1 MKRKDLMKFFIIFLL
16 FLFGLLTGEE
26 PYKLPTKVICDILDA
41 PPLPD
46 VTISPDRNWLL
57 MIESESMPKIPEL
70 AQQTLGLAGI
80 RITPKNNSI
89 LTGSPRRKGLL
100 LKNVITGKEIRI
112 PLPPTINISSPQ
124 WSPDSRNFAFLNIQ
138 PEKIELWLA
147 DINGKTEILI
157 NSGVNGISYEPIKW
171 FPDSKRILCL
181 LVPSKRG
188 NPPQKPPAPSGPNIQ
203 ISDGKPSPARTY
215 QNLLKNP
222 FDEKLFDYYFTSQPA
237 IVEIGGGSK
246 KFIGS
251 PAIYIDFEI
260 SVDGKY
266 ILTTKVVRPYSYI
279 VPIEYFAKKVEIWN
293 SDGKLVKHLADLPLA
308 ENVPINGVPVGPRAH
323 IWSGYKSTLIWA
335 EALDGG
341 DPKKKVEFR
350 DKIMMLE
357 EPFSGEPKEI
367 FRTNLRYSSTIFGE
381 NIAIIREFDRP
392 SRKARLWLLD
402 LKNPESRKL
411 LFDINIEDRYNN
423 PGNPVTWVNK
433 SGKRVLVQTPDEKSI
448 YLTGE
453 GASPEGDRP
462 FLDRL
467 ELETLKK
474 ERIFHSEKDY
484 YEMIIALIDENAE
497 KFITR
502 RESKSEPPNYFL
514 RRKGENPVALT
525 FFKDPAPQ
533 LAGVKKELI
542 RYERE
547 DGIKLSGT
555 LYLPPDWKGERLPLI
570 MWIYPA
576 EFQTADTASQIRST
590 ENRFTFYRGASHL
603 FLLTQGYAILDNPS
617 LPIIG
622 KYGND
627 TYVLQVV
634 AGAKA
639 AVKKVVEMGVA
650 DPERLG
656 VGGHSYGAFSTANL
670 LAHSDLF
677 KAGVARSGAYNRT
690 LTPFG
695 FQNEDRTLWEAPD
708 TYIRMSP
715 FMYTDKI
722 NEPIL
727 IIHGEADDNPGT
739 FPIQSERLFAAIK
752 GHGGTA
758 KLVLYPHESH
768 GYRARETVLDCIY
781 QMIDWF
787 DRYVKNVPK
796 RKKSEKE
803 IN

>member
-1 MKRKDLMKFFIIFLL
+1 MKGKIVRSVFIAFLSL
-16 FLFGLLTGEE
+16 ILLPLNGEE
-26 PYKLPTKVICDILDA
+26 TYKLPPKIICDILDA

-46 VTISPDRNWLL
+46 VVLSPDRNWLM
-57 MIESESMPKIPEL
+57 MIESESMPRISEL
-70 AQQTLGLAGI
+70 SQPVLGLGGV
-80 RITPKNNSI
+80 RITPKNNS
-89 LTGSPRRKGLL
+89 LFTGSPRRKGLI
-100 LKNVITGKEIRI
+100 LKNVISGKEIRI
-112 PLPPTINISSPQ
+112 PLPPSINISSPQ
-124 WSPDSRNFAFLNIQ
+124 WSPDSRYIAFLNIQ
-138 PEKIELWLA
+138 PERIELWLA
-147 DINGKTEILI
+147 DISGKTKILI
-157 NSGVNGISYEPIKW
+157 NSGLCGISLEPIKW
-171 FPDSKRILCL
+171 FPDSKKILCL
-181 LVPSKRG
+181 MIPPSRG
-188 NPPQKPPAPSGPNIQ
+188 NPPKPPLVPSGPNIQ

-222 FDEKLFDYYFTSQPA
+222 FDEKLFDFYFTSQLT
-237 IVEIGGGSK
+237 IVDVSNGSK
-246 KFIGS
+246 KIIGS
-251 PAIYIDFEI
+251 PSIYGDFEI
-260 SVDGKY
+260 SPDGKY
-266 ILTTKVVRPYSYI
+266 ILTTKILRPYSYI
-279 VPIEYFAKKVEIWN
+279 VPMEYFAKKVEIW
-293 SDGKLVKHLADLPLA
+293 SVDGKLVKHLVDLPLA
-308 ENVPINGVPVGPRAH
+308 ENVPINGVPEGPRAH
-323 IWSGYKSTLIWA
+323 TWMGYKSTLIWA

-350 DKIMMLE
+350 DRIMALE
-357 EPFSGEPKEI
+357 EPFNGEPKEI
-367 FRTNLRYSSTIFGE
+367 FRTNLRYSNTFFGE
-381 NIAIIREFDRP
+381 DIALIREFDRP

-402 LKNPESRKL
+402 LKNPESKRL
-411 LFDINIEDRYNN
+411 IFDINIEDRYNF

-433 SGKRVLVQTPDEKSI
+433 SGKRVLVQSPDRKFI

-467 ELETLKK
+467 ELETLKR
-474 ERIFHSEKDY
+474 ERIFHSEKNY
-484 YEMIIALIDENAE
+484 YEPVIALMDEMGE

-502 RESKSEPPNYFL
+502 RESKNEPPNYFL
-514 RRKGENPVALT
+514 REKGKNPFALT
-525 FFKDPAPQ
+525 NFKDPAPQ
-533 LAGVKKELI
+533 LAGVKKELL

-547 DGIKLSGT
+547 DGVKLSGT

-570 MWIYPA
+570 MWIYPT
-576 EFQTADTASQIRST
+576 EFQTADTASQVRST

-617 LPIIG
+617 LPVIG
-622 KYGND
+622 QYGND

-634 AGAKA
+634 AGARA

-650 DPERLG
+650 DPNRLG

-695 FQNEDRTLWEAPD
+695 FQNEDRTLWEALD

-715 FMYTDKI
+715 FMYADKI

-739 FPIQSERLFAAIK
+739 FPIQSERLFTAIK
-752 GHGGTA
+752 GHGGIA
-758 KLVLYPHESH
+758 KLVLYPYESH

-787 DRYVKNVPK
+787 DRYVKK
-796 RKKSEKE
+796 TSTSK
-803 IN
+803 

>member
-1 MKRKDLMKFFIIFLL
+1 MKLKALRILLVIFSLL
-16 FLFGLLTGEE
+16 LPLISEE
-26 PYKLPTKVICDILDA
+26 PYRLPPKIICDILDA

-46 VTISPDRNWLL
+46 VLISPDRNWLL
-57 MIESESMPKIPEL
+57 MIESESMPRISEL
-70 AQQTLGLAGI
+70 AQPVLGLAGI
-80 RITPKNNSI
+80 RITPNNNSVF
-89 LTGSPRRKGLL
+89 TGAPRRKGLL
-100 LKNVITGKEIRI
+100 LKSVVSGKEIRI
-112 PLPPTINISSPQ
+112 PLPPTINVASPI
-124 WSPDSRNFAFLNIQ
+124 WSPDSRYIAFLNVQ
-138 PEKIELWLA
+138 PQKIELWLA
-147 DINGKTEILI
+147 DISGKTKILI
-157 NSGVNGISYEPIKW
+157 ESGINGISFEPIKW
-171 FPDSKRILCL
+171 FPDSKRILYL
-181 LVPSKRG
+181 QIPPKRG
-188 NPPQKPPAPSGPNIQ
+188 NPPTPPAVPSGPNIQ

-222 FDEKLFDYYFTSQPA
+222 LDEKLFDFYFTSQLA
-237 IVEIGGGSK
+237 IVDIVNGSK
-246 KFIGS
+246 KIIGP
-251 PAIYIDFEI
+251 PAIYMDFEI
-260 SVDGKY
+260 SPDGKY

-279 VPIEYFAKKVEIWN
+279 VPMEYFAKKVEIW
-293 SDGKLVKHLADLPLA
+293 DTEGRLVKNLAELPLA
-308 ENVPINGVPVGPRAH
+308 ENVPINGVPVGPRSH
-323 IWSGYKSTLIWA
+323 VWTGYKSTVIWA

-341 DPKKKVEFR
+341 DPRKKVEFR
-350 DKIMMLE
+350 DKIMALE

-367 FRTNLRYSSTIFGE
+367 FKTNLRYSSMIFGE
-381 NIAIIREFDRP
+381 DIAIIREFDRP
-392 SRKARLWLLD
+392 TRRARLWLVD
-402 LKNPESRKL
+402 LKNPEFKKL

-423 PGNPVTWVNK
+423 PGNPVTWINRN
-433 SGKRVLVQTPDEKSI
+433 GKRVLVQTPDKKSI
-448 YLTGE
+448 YLIGE
-453 GASPEGDRP
+453 GATPEGDRP
-462 FLDRL
+462 FIDRF

-474 ERIFHSEKDY
+474 ERIFQSEKDY
-484 YEMIIALIDENAE
+484 YEMVVTLIDENAE

-514 RRKGENPVALT
+514 RGKGEKPFALT

-547 DGIKLSGT
+547 DGVKLSGT
-555 LYLPPDWKGERLPLI
+555 LYLPPDWKGEKLPLI
-570 MWIYPA
+570 MWIYPT
-576 EFQTADTASQIRST
+576 EFQTADTAGQVRST
-590 ENRFTFYRGASHL
+590 ANRFTFYRGASHL

-617 LPIIG
+617 LPVVG
-622 KYGND
+622 QYGND

-634 AGAKA
+634 AGARA

-715 FMYTDKI
+715 FMYANKI

-752 GHGGTA
+752 GHGGIA
-758 KLVLYPHESH
+758 KLVFYPHESH

-787 DRYVKNVPK
+787 DRYVKNVSQGK
-796 RKKSEKE
+796 
-803 IN
+803 

>member
-1 MKRKDLMKFFIIFLL
+1 MMREVLKVIFIIL
-16 FLFGLLTGEE
+16 FLFFPLISEE
-26 PYKLPTKVICDILDA
+26 PYKLPPKIICDILDA

-46 VTISPDRNWLL
+46 VVLSPDRNWLL
-57 MIESESMPKIPEL
+57 MIESESMPRISEL
-70 AQQTLGLAGI
+70 AQPVLGLAGI
-80 RITPKNNSI
+80 RITPNNNSVF
-89 LTGSPRRKGLL
+89 TGASRRKGLV
-100 LKNVITGKEIRI
+100 LKNVISGKEKRI
-112 PLPPTINISSPQ
+112 PLPPIINVSSPQ
-124 WSPDSRNFAFLNIQ
+124 WSPDSRYIAFLNVQ
-138 PEKIELWLA
+138 PQKIELWLA
-147 DINGKTEILI
+147 DTTGKTRILI
-157 NSGVNGISYEPIKW
+157 NSGINGISFEPIKW
-171 FPDSKRILCL
+171 FPDSKSILCL
-181 LVPSKRG
+181 LIPSGRG
-188 NPPQKPPAPSGPNIQ
+188 NPPKPSSVPSGPKIQ

-222 FDEKLFDYYFTSQPA
+222 FDEKLFDYYFTSQLT
-237 IVEIGGGSK
+237 IVEIGNGSK
-246 KFIGS
+246 KFIGA
-251 PAIYIDFEI
+251 PAIYMDFEI
-260 SVDGKY
+260 SPDGNY

-279 VPIEYFAKKVEIWN
+279 VPMEYFAKKVEILN
-293 SDGKLVKHLADLPLA
+293 SEGELVKHLADLPLA
-308 ENVPINGVPVGPRAH
+308 ENVPINGVPAGPRVH
-323 IWSGYKSTLIWA
+323 TWSGYKSTLIWA

-341 DPKKKVEFR
+341 DPKRKVEFR
-350 DKIMMLE
+350 DKLMALE

-367 FRTNLRYSSTIFGE
+367 FKTTLRYSSTIFGE
-381 NIAIIREFDRP
+381 DIALIREFDRP
-392 SRKARLWLLD
+392 TRRAKLWFLD
-402 LKNPESRKL
+402 LKNPESKQL

-423 PGNPVTWVNK
+423 PGNPVTWINK
-433 SGKRVLVQTPDEKSI
+433 SGKRVLVQTPDKKYI

-467 ELETLKK
+467 ELETLKR
-474 ERIFHSEKDY
+474 ERLFQSEKNY
-484 YEMIIALIDENAE
+484 YEMVIALMDENAE

-502 RESKSEPPNYFL
+502 KESKSEPPNYFV
-514 RRKGENPVALT
+514 RKKSGEMVALT

-547 DGIKLSGT
+547 DGVKLSGT

-576 EFQTADTASQIRST
+576 EFQTADTAGQIRST
-590 ENRFTFYRGASHL
+590 ENRFTFYRGATHL

-617 LPIIG
+617 LPVIG
-622 KYGND
+622 KFGND
-627 TYVLQVV
+627 TYVIQVV
-634 AGAKA
+634 AGARA

-650 DPERLG
+650 DPGRLG

-715 FMYTDKI
+715 FMYADKI

-752 GHGGTA
+752 GHGGIA
-758 KLVLYPHESH
+758 KLVFYPHESH

-787 DRYVKNVPK
+787 DRYVKNIEQ
-796 RKKSEKE
+796 KK
-803 IN
+803 

>member
-1 MKRKDLMKFFIIFLL
+1 MKLKALRILLVIFSLL
-16 FLFGLLTGEE
+16 LPLISEE
-26 PYKLPTKVICDILDA
+26 PYRLPPKIICDILDA

-46 VTISPDRNWLL
+46 VLISPDRNWLL
-57 MIESESMPKIPEL
+57 MIESESMPRISEL
-70 AQQTLGLAGI
+70 AQPVLGLAGI
-80 RITPKNNSI
+80 RITPNNNSVF
-89 LTGSPRRKGLL
+89 TGAPRRKGLL
-100 LKNVITGKEIRI
+100 LKNVVSGKEIRI
-112 PLPPTINISSPQ
+112 PLPPTINVASPI
-124 WSPDSRNFAFLNIQ
+124 WSPDSRYMAFLNVQ
-138 PEKIELWLA
+138 PQKIELWLA
-147 DINGKTEILI
+147 DISGKTRILI
-157 NSGVNGISYEPIKW
+157 ESGINGISFEPIKW
-171 FPDSKRILCL
+171 FPDSKRILYL
-181 LVPSKRG
+181 QIPPKRG
-188 NPPQKPPAPSGPNIQ
+188 NPPTPPAVPSGPNIQ

-222 FDEKLFDYYFTSQPA
+222 YDEKLFDFYFTSQLA
-237 IVEIGGGSK
+237 IVDIVSGSK
-246 KFIGS
+246 KIIGP
-251 PAIYIDFEI
+251 PAIYMDFEI
-260 SVDGKY
+260 SPDGKY

-279 VPIEYFAKKVEIWN
+279 VPMEYFAKKVEIW
-293 SDGKLVKHLADLPLA
+293 DTEGRLVKNLAELPLA
-308 ENVPINGVPVGPRAH
+308 ENVPINGVPVGPRSH
-323 IWSGYKSTLIWA
+323 VWTGYKSTVIWA

-350 DKIMMLE
+350 DKIMALE

-367 FRTNLRYSSTIFGE
+367 FKTNLRYSSTIFGE
-381 NIAIIREFDRP
+381 DIAIIREFDRP
-392 SRKARLWLLD
+392 TRRARLWLVD
-402 LKNPESRKL
+402 LKNPEFKKL

-423 PGNPVTWVNK
+423 PGNPVTWINRN
-433 SGKRVLVQTPDEKSI
+433 GKRVLVQTPDKKSI
-448 YLTGE
+448 YLIGE
-453 GASPEGDRP
+453 GATPEGDRP
-462 FLDRL
+462 FIDRF

-474 ERIFHSEKDY
+474 ERIFQSEKDY
-484 YEMIIALIDENAE
+484 YEMVVTLIDENAE

-514 RRKGENPVALT
+514 RGKGEKPLALT

-547 DGIKLSGT
+547 DGVKLSGT
-555 LYLPPDWKGERLPLI
+555 LYLPPDWKGEKLPLI
-570 MWIYPA
+570 MWIYPT
-576 EFQTADTASQIRST
+576 EFQTADTAGQVRST
-590 ENRFTFYRGASHL
+590 ANRFTFYRGASHL

-617 LPIIG
+617 LPVVG
-622 KYGND
+622 QYGND

-634 AGAKA
+634 AGARA

-715 FMYTDKI
+715 FMYANKI

-752 GHGGTA
+752 GHGGIA
-758 KLVLYPHESH
+758 KLVFYPHESH

-787 DRYVKNVPK
+787 DRYVKNVSQGK
-796 RKKSEKE
+796 
-803 IN
+803 

>member
-1 MKRKDLMKFFIIFLL
+1 MKLKALRILLVIFFLL
-16 FLFGLLTGEE
+16 LPLISEE
-26 PYKLPTKVICDILDA
+26 PYRLPPKIICDILDA

-46 VTISPDRNWLL
+46 VLISPDRNWLL
-57 MIESESMPKIPEL
+57 MIESESMPRISEL
-70 AQQTLGLAGI
+70 AQPVLGLAGI
-80 RITPKNNSI
+80 RITPNNNS
-89 LTGSPRRKGLL
+89 LFTGAPRRKGLL
-100 LKNVITGKEIRI
+100 LKNVVSGKEIRI
-112 PLPPTINISSPQ
+112 PLPPTINVASPI
-124 WSPDSRNFAFLNIQ
+124 WSPDSRYIAFLNVQ
-138 PEKIELWLA
+138 PQKIELWLA
-147 DINGKTEILI
+147 DISGKTRILI
-157 NSGVNGISYEPIKW
+157 ESGINGISLGPIKW
-171 FPDSKRILCL
+171 FPDSKRILYL
-181 LVPSKRG
+181 QIPPKRG
-188 NPPQKPPAPSGPNIQ
+188 NPPTPPAVPSGPNIQ

-222 FDEKLFDYYFTSQPA
+222 YDEKLFDFYFTSQLA
-237 IVEIGGGSK
+237 IVDIVNGSK
-246 KFIGS
+246 KIIGP
-251 PAIYIDFEI
+251 PAIYMDFEI
-260 SVDGKY
+260 SPDGKY

-279 VPIEYFAKKVEIWN
+279 VPMEYFAKKVEIW
-293 SDGKLVKHLADLPLA
+293 DTEGRLVKNLAELPLA
-308 ENVPINGVPVGPRAH
+308 ENVPINGVPVGPRSH
-323 IWSGYKSTLIWA
+323 VWTGYKSTVIWA

-341 DPKKKVEFR
+341 DPRKKVEFR
-350 DKIMMLE
+350 DKIMALE

-367 FRTNLRYSSTIFGE
+367 FKTNLRYSSMIFGE
-381 NIAIIREFDRP
+381 DIAIIREFDRP
-392 SRKARLWLLD
+392 TRRARLWLVD
-402 LKNPESRKL
+402 LKNPEFKKL

-423 PGNPVTWVNK
+423 PGNPVTWINRN
-433 SGKRVLVQTPDEKSI
+433 GKRVLVQTPDKKSI
-448 YLTGE
+448 YLIGE
-453 GASPEGDRP
+453 GATPEGDRP
-462 FLDRL
+462 FIDRF

-474 ERIFHSEKDY
+474 ERIFQSEKDY
-484 YEMIIALIDENAE
+484 YEMVVTLIDENAE

-514 RRKGENPVALT
+514 RGKGGKPLALT

-547 DGIKLSGT
+547 DGVKLSGT
-555 LYLPPDWKGERLPLI
+555 LYLPPDWKGEKLPLI
-570 MWIYPA
+570 MWIYPT
-576 EFQTADTASQIRST
+576 EFQTADTAGQVRST
-590 ENRFTFYRGASHL
+590 ANRFTFYRGASHL

-617 LPIIG
+617 LPVVG
-622 KYGND
+622 QYGND

-634 AGAKA
+634 AGARA

-715 FMYTDKI
+715 FMYANKI

-752 GHGGTA
+752 GHGGIA
-758 KLVLYPHESH
+758 KLVFYPHESH

-787 DRYVKNVPK
+787 DRYVKNVSQGK
-796 RKKSEKE
+796 
-803 IN
+803 

>member
-1 MKRKDLMKFFIIFLL
+1 MKRKALMKIFTIFLV
-16 FLFGLLTGEE
+16 FLFVPLTGEE
-26 PYKLPTKVICDILDA
+26 PYKLPPKIISDILDT

-46 VTISPDRNWLL
+46 VIISPDRKWLL
-57 MIESESMPKIPEL
+57 MIESESMPRISEF
-70 AQQTLGLAGI
+70 AQPVLGLAGI

-89 LTGSPRRKGLL
+89 FIGSPRRKGLL

-112 PLPPTINISSPQ
+112 PLPPATNISSPQ
-124 WSPDSRNFAFLNIQ
+124 WSPDSRNIAFLNIQ

-147 DINGKTEILI
+147 DINGKTKILV
-157 NSGVNGISYEPIKW
+157 NSGVSGIAYEPIKW

-181 LVPSKRG
+181 LIPSKRG
-188 NPPQKPPAPSGPNIQ
+188 EPPKKPSVPEGPNIQ
-203 ISDGKPSPARTY
+203 ISEGKPSPARTY

-222 FDEKLFDYYFTSQPA
+222 FDEKLFDFYFTSQLT
-237 IVEIGGGSK
+237 IVEISNGSK

-251 PAIYIDFEI
+251 PSIYEDFEI
-260 SVDGKY
+260 SPDGKY
-266 ILTTKVVRPYSYI
+266 LLTKKIVKPYSYL
-279 VPIEYFAKKVEIWN
+279 VPIEFFAKKIEIL
-293 SDGKLVKHLADLPLA
+293 SSEGKLIKHLSDLPLA
-308 ENVPINGVPVGPRAH
+308 ENVPINGVPTGQRAH
-323 IWSGYKSTLIWA
+323 TWAGYKSTVIWA

-341 DPKKKVEFR
+341 NPKTKAEFR
-350 DKIMMLE
+350 DKIMALE
-357 EPFSGEPKEI
+357 EPFNGEAKEI
-367 FRTNLRYSSTIFGE
+367 FKTNLRYSSAIFGE
-381 NIAIIREFDRP
+381 DIAIVKEFDRP

-402 LKNPESRKL
+402 LNNGAKKL
-411 LFDINIEDRYNN
+411 LFDINIEDRYGN
-423 PGNPVTWVNK
+423 PGNPVTWINRA
-433 SGKRVLVQTPDEKSI
+433 GKRVLIQSPDKKFI

-453 GASPEGDRP
+453 GASPDGDRP

-467 ELETLKK
+467 ELETLKR
-474 ERIFHSEKDY
+474 ERIFQSEKNY
-484 YEMIIALIDENAE
+484 YEMVIALMDENAE

-502 RESKSEPPNYFL
+502 KESKSEPPNYYL
-514 RRKGENPVALT
+514 RKKGEEPLALT
-525 FFKDPAPQ
+525 HFKDPAPQ

-547 DGIKLSGT
+547 DGVKLSGT
-555 LYLPPDWKGERLPLI
+555 LYLPPDWKGERLPLV

-576 EFQTADTASQIRST
+576 EFQTADTASQVRST

-617 LPIIG
+617 LPVIG
-622 KYGND
+622 QYGND

-650 DPERLG
+650 DPDRLG

-715 FMYTDKI
+715 FMYANKI

-752 GHGGTA
+752 GHGGIA
-758 KLVLYPHESH
+758 KLVLYPYESH
-768 GYRARETVLDCIY
+768 GYRARETILDCIY

-787 DRYVKNVPK
+787 DRYVKNIK
-796 RKKSEKE
+796 QER
-803 IN
+803 